1 MLGAA
6 EEAGAGVEVLLL
18 AVPNKLG
25 VVVDE
30 VVELVVV
37 AGLFTMKLNAGL
49 AAVESVQEK
58 KRDF

>member
-6 EEAGAGVEVLLL
+6 QEAGAGVEVLLL

-25 VVVDE
+25 AVVDE
-30 VVELVVV
+30 VLELV

-49 AAVESVQEK
+49 ADVESVQEK
-58 KRDF
+58 TM